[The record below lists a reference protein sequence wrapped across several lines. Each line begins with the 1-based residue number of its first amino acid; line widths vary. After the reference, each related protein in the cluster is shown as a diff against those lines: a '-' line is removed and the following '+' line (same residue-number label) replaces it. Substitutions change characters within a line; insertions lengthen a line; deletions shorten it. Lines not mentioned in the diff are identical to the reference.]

1 MNNLMQYKCNNLGFS
16 TEVSGNED
24 AGPLAHMNLI
34 SSIVVYKGGNPLTST
49 CG

>member
-16 TEVSGNED
+16 TELSGNED
-24 AGPLAHMNLI
+24 AGPLTHMNLI